1 MAVEEDKNKV
11 SWNIAASQAQFVS
24 GLIQKSIRF
33 YLVGDLGQWY
43 WHLTALREM
52 VNYEL
57 SKNDRENLDAI
68 EKEASQMLPSWKRH
82 KRRLDGYEDI
92 EDARTFNSSKLKA
105 VKVKSS
111 HNDFAATVKKYQ
123 RSLMDSLKGL
133 GYFPNKEDRSNLGF

>member
-1 MAVEEDKNKV
+1 MAVVEDKNKV

-33 YLVGDLGQWY
+33 YLTGNLGQWY

-57 SKNDRENLDAI
+57 GKDERDALDCI
-68 EKEASQMLPSWKRH
+68 EKEAAQVLPLWKRH
-82 KRRLDGYEDI
+82 KRRLDGYDDI
-92 EDARTFNSSKLKA
+92 ERDKRAKEAKLKTPNG
-105 VKVKSS
+105 KLT
-111 HNDFAATVKKYQ
+111 HNDFAAIVKKYQ

>member
-1 MAVEEDKNKV
+1 MAIVEEKNKV

-33 YLVGDLGQWY
+33 YLIGDLGQWY

-57 SKNDRENLDAI
+57 SKGDRDKLDVI
-68 EKEASQMLPSWKRH
+68 EKEASRMFPSWKRH
-82 KRRLDGYEDI
+82 KRRLDGYEDL
-92 EDARTFNSSKLKA
+92 ESKGEFEGSKIKA